1 MRQAYDAVIVG
12 AGHNGLVVAGYL
24 ARAGRRVLVL
34 ERREIVGGA
43 AVTEE
48 VIPGF
53 RFDSGAHR
61 LGWLPDRIVSD
72 LDLER
77 HGLRLLPSN
86 PALVALQPAGEAM
99 VLWRSPVRSA
109 AALRRFSPGAAER
122 WPSFVG
128 WLGRLARVL
137 RRVYTTAAPRPTGS
151 RPADL
156 LSLLDLG
163 LRLRLLG
170 REEML
175 ELLRVL
181 SMPVADFLDEWFE
194 HPVLKGALAVAGV
207 RGLAQGPRSG
217 GTTYLLLHGW
227 AGSRPDSFDTGIW
240 VRGGIGNLSASLAAA
255 AREKGAEIRTGAVVQ
270 QILVRDG
277 CAVGVA
283 LVSGEEIEAGQV
295 ISNADPPS
303 TFLGLVDPAHLEVE
317 FLRQVRNVKLRG
329 VVAKV
334 NLALSELP
342 HFVGLP
348 REDQVWGGPFVVS
361 PSMDYLEQAYLDAKY
376 GQVSRRPMLEIQ
388 VPSAIDP
395 SLAPPGQH
403 VMSIL
408 VQYVPYHRRDAPWDR
423 AQGEALGD
431 AVVQALGEYVP
442 NLEGSILHRQVH
454 TPPSLEATFG
464 LSEGNI
470 YHGEM
475 TLDQVLFLRPVP
487 GWAWYGT
494 PIHGLYLC
502 GAGTHPGGGVTGA
515 PGYNAARQILRDAR
529 GRGLSS

>member
-1 MRQAYDAVIVG
+1 MGEAYDAVIVG

-34 ERREIVGGA
+34 ERRDVVGGA

-48 VIPGF
+48 LIPGF

-72 LDLER
+72 LDLGH

-86 PALVALQPAGEAM
+86 PALVALQPGGEALA
-99 VLWRSPVRSA
+99 LWRSPARTS

-122 WPSFVG
+122 WSSFAG

-137 RRVYTTAAPRPTGS
+137 RRAYVSAAPRPTSS
-151 RPADL
+151 RPGDL

-163 LRLRLLG
+163 LHLRLLG
-170 REEML
+170 REEMM
-175 ELLRVL
+175 ELMRVV

-194 HPVLKGALAVAGV
+194 HPVLKGALALAGV
-207 RGLAQGPRSG
+207 RGLAQGPHSG

-227 AGSRPDSFDTGIW
+227 AGSRPDSFETGIW
-240 VRGGIGNLSASLAAA
+240 VQGGIGNLAASLASA
-255 AREKGAEIRTGAVVQ
+255 ARQRGAEIRLGAVVR
-270 QILVRDG
+270 QIVVRDG
-277 CAVGVA
+277 CVVGVV
-283 LVSGEEIEAGQV
+283 LSGGEEIEAAQV
-295 ISNADPPS
+295 ISSADPRS
-303 TFLGLVDPAHLEVE
+303 TFLELLDPVHLEVE
-317 FLRQVRNVKLRG
+317 FLRQVRNIKHRG

-342 HFVGLP
+342 RFAGLP
-348 REDQVWGGPFVVS
+348 GEDQVWGGPFVVS
-361 PSMDYLEQAYLDAKY
+361 PSIGYLDQAYTDAKY
-376 GQVSRRPMLEIQ
+376 GRVSRHPVLEIQ
-388 VPSAIDP
+388 VPSANDP
-395 SLAPPGQH
+395 GLAPPGRH

-408 VQYVPYHRRDAPWDR
+408 VQYVPYHRRDTAWDR
-423 AQGEALGD
+423 AQADALGD
-431 AVVQALGEYVP
+431 AVIQTLGQYVP
-442 NLEGSILHRQVH
+442 NLESSILYRQVH

-464 LSEGNI
+464 LTEGNI

-475 TLDQVLFLRPVP
+475 TLDLVLFLRPVP
-487 GWAWYGT
+487 GWAWYRT
-494 PIHGLYLC
+494 PIQGLYLC

-515 PGYNAARQILRDAR
+515 PGYNAARQILRD
-529 GRGLSS
+529 GRR